1 MGAGAPFFI
10 PEARMPSIYDKE
22 KALVAQ
28 IAPRIERELPG
39 TDVLALELIRTDRFC
54 VYIDH
59 PAGVTL
65 ELCEKVTHL
74 LDDFRKDYG
83 IDVSS
88 PGEHRPL
95 RTPGHFQAAV
105 GGHVNIKTEQQ
116 IESSTKFRGELVAAG
131 DTGIELRAGE
141 STVHIPYA
149 AIVRANL
156 IDEG

>member
-1 MGAGAPFFI
+1 
-10 PEARMPSIYDKE
+10 MPSIYDKE
-22 KALVAQ
+22 RALIAQ
-28 IAPRIERELPG
+28 VAPRIEQELPG
-39 TDVLALELIRTDRFC
+39 TDVLALELVRGDRFC

-59 PAGVTL
+59 PDGVTL
-65 ELCEKVTHL
+65 ELCEKVTHA
-74 LDDFRKDYG
+74 LDDLRKEYG

-105 GGHVNIKTEQQ
+105 GGRVNIKTEQQ
-116 IESSTKFRGELVAAG
+116 IEGRSTFRGELVAVG
-131 DTGIELRAGE
+131 DAGIELRAGE

-149 AIVRANL
+149 AIVRGNL